1 MGKLH
6 ILLLRIFASISAE
19 KEKRNLTRMLRR
31 ILIAGWVSIFGSMV
45 LLAIFPRLALL
56 IPHPELIRL
65 FLVLFVLISF
75 VYGIVTLYRLG
86 MKRAR
91 GG

>member
-1 MGKLH
+1 M
-6 ILLLRIFASISAE
+6 F
-19 KEKRNLTRMLRR
+19 RR
-31 ILIAGWVSIFGSMV
+31 ILIAGWVFIFGSMV
-45 LLAIFPRLALL
+45 LLAIFPKFALL
-56 IPHPELIRL
+56 IPHPELIRV
-65 FLVLFVLISF
+65 FLIPFVLISF